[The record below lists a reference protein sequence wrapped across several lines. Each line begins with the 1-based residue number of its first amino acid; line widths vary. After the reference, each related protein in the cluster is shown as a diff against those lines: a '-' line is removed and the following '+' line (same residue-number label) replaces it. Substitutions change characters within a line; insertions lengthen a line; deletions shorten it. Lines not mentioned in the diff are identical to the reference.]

1 MKLKYIIPAFA
12 LAATLAGC
20 DENSFLDIKPQGT
33 LSNSSLSNAKGVD
46 LLTTAAYAALR
57 NGDLTMPIKAVEEPA
72 TAVRFICWRCST

>member
-33 LSNSSLSNAKGVD
+33 LSNS
-46 LLTTAAYAALR
+46 
-57 NGDLTMPIKAVEEPA
+57 
-72 TAVRFICWRCST
+72 